1 MDRDGCRMGALAA
14 PACYHVG
21 GAAAAEERQEGVEL
35 AGLVTVG
42 EGVEKVVPNHVE
54 SRAPLLV
61 PFTAAALGRGG
72 EVGEG
77 ELGSS
82 GR

>member
-1 MDRDGCRMGALAA
+1 MDRDGCCMGALAT

-21 GAAAAEERQEGVEL
+21 GTPAAEERQEGVEL
-35 AGLVTVG
+35 PGLVTVG
-42 EGVEKVVPNHVE
+42 EGMEEVVPHHVE
-54 SRAPLLV
+54 SRGPLLV
-61 PFTAAALGRGG
+61 PFAAAALQRGG

-77 ELGSS
+77 ELGSR